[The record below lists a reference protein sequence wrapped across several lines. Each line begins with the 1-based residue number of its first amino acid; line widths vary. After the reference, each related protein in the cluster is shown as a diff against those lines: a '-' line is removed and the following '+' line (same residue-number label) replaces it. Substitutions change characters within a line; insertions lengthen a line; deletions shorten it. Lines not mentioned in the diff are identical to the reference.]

1 MADIL
6 PLLDEIQTIARNG
19 LAHATNPY
27 DRERYERLMELAT
40 TYYGQALDLPPAEVR
55 ARLSSELGYITAK
68 VGAEA
73 AIFDHEG
80 RILLVRRSDDRR
92 WCLPCGWVDPNES
105 AAEAAVRETR
115 EETGLDV
122 RVAGLVDVFSRAA
135 TIEGQTHSQIAIVYA
150 CEVIGGELQTSHES
164 IDVGYRYIEDVSEW
178 HNQHR
183 LYAEEAHAWWRRC
196 PTSQPHSRN

>member
-6 PLLDEIQTIARNG
+6 PLLDEIQAIARNG
-19 LAHATNPY
+19 LAYSDNPY
-27 DRERYERLMELAT
+27 DRERYGRLMDLAAD
-40 TYYGQALDLPPAEVR
+40 YYGQALALPPEQVR

-73 AIFDHEG
+73 AVFDDQG
-80 RILLVRRSDDRR
+80 RILLVKRADDRC

-122 RVAGLVDVFSRAA
+122 RVIGLVDVFSRAA
-135 TIEGQTHSQIAIVYA
+135 NFGGQPHSQVAVVYA
-150 CEVIGGELQTSHES
+150 CEVLGGELETSHEVV
-164 IDVGYRYIEDVSEW
+164 DLGYRHIEDVTEW
-178 HNQHR
+178 HNQHQM
-183 LYAEEAHAWWRRC
+183 YAEAAYQWWRGRG
-196 PTSQPHSRN
+196 RE